1 MMPVRLRGRF
11 FHALFALLLGVATA
25 VEAAVVVA
33 ATAGSCTIPPEA

>member
-25 VEAAVVVA
+25 VEAVVVA
-33 ATAGSCTIPPEA
+33 ATAGSCIIPPEA